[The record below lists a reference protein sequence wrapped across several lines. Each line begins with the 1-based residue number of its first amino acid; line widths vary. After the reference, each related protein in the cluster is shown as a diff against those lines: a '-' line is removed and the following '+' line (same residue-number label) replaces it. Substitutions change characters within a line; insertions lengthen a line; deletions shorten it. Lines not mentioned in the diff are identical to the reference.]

1 MTAIK
6 KGRAVLTV
14 FNAGLVR
21 VDVSTSVK
29 ELIQL
34 QLTQSSLEGAW
45 GSPEHL
51 ATLREMRAL
60 LDRVI
65 ARVEADAG

>member
-21 VDVSTSVK
+21 IDVSATVK

-34 QLTQSSLEGAW
+34 CLTQSPLEGSW
-45 GSPEHL
+45 CSPEHL
-51 ATLREMRAL
+51 AALRETLAL
-60 LDRVI
+60 LD
-65 ARVEADAG
+65 RVEADAG

>member
-6 KGRAVLTV
+6 RGRVVLTV
-14 FNAGLVR
+14 FNAGQVR
-21 VDVSTSVK
+21 VDVSATVK

-34 QLTQSSLEGAW
+34 SITQSPLEGAW

-51 ATLREMRAL
+51 AALREMKAL